1 MKKLFAILLIVLAVT
16 PLFASEGQIGATLGF
31 QNFWIKD
38 SDGATNLS
46 IVASV
51 DGANYFGNNG
61 GFGVEYGIGM
71 IDLMSYREDNHTVDD
86 DDFDP
91 SLLLHAGAS
100 YRYGFTD
107 VIGISAGLGLASQ
120 MTWDSMTIINSQIDI
135 FDFTMALY
143 GRVAADFTFSSLRLN
158 LGLEMGGPIYSMS
171 KVSGEGYSKTTD
183 DIINGFYLT
192 PYVSLSY
199 KY

>member
-86 DDFDP
+86 DEFKP
-91 SLLLHAGAS
+91 SLLLHAGAA

-107 VIGISAGLGLASQ
+107 IIGISAGLGLASE
-120 MTWDSMTIINSQIDI
+120 MYWDSYTDQNYKYDE
-135 FDFTMALY
+135 FDLTLAIY

-158 LGLEMGGPIYSMS
+158 LGLEMGGPVYSMA
-171 KVSGEGYSKTTD
+171 KVSSEGHSETMD
-183 DIINGFYLT
+183 DIINGFYMT

>member
-31 QNFWIKD
+31 QNFWFKD
-38 SDGATNLS
+38 SDGDTALS

-107 VIGISAGLGLASQ
+107 VIGISAGLGLASE
-120 MTWDSMTIINSQIDI
+120 MAWDSMTIMNSQIDT

-158 LGLEMGGPIYSMS
+158 LGLEMGGPIYSMR
-171 KVSGEGYSKTTD
+171 KVSGEGYSVTTD

>member
-1 MKKLFAILLIVLAVT
+1 M
-16 PLFASEGQIGATLGF
+16 AS
-31 QNFWIKD
+31 
-38 SDGATNLS
+38 SLS

-120 MTWDSMTIINSQIDI
+120 MTWDSMTIINSQIDK

-158 LGLEMGGPIYSMS
+158 LGLEMGGPIYSMR
-171 KVSGEGYSKTTD
+171 KVSGEGYSETID